1 MYNCLFHLS
10 VSGTYTAPWITTV
23 KQTLDQCGL
32 SYIWAEQKCVNVNG
46 LKMLVE
52 QRLKDQFFQTWHAE
66 LQCMSSC
73 DFFCEIKDGLKL
85 EKYLLGESVKS
96 RQALCNLRLSNSRIP
111 KVTGRYKG
119 LERNKRFCNL
129 CTGDFIG
136 DEFHILF
143 ECKNQIITA
152 NRKKFLPRYYISH
165 PSMFKCIELLQSSN
179 EKVLYKLGL
188 FLSVVLPLF
197 K

>member
-1 MYNCLFHLS
+1 MVYGELGRYPLHIEIKKRIIGYWGSLLNGKTTKLSRVMYNCLFQLS
-10 VSGTYTAPWITTV
+10 LSGAYTAPWITTV

-136 DEFHILF
+136 
-143 ECKNQIITA
+143 
-152 NRKKFLPRYYISH
+152 
-165 PSMFKCIELLQSSN
+165 
-179 EKVLYKLGL
+179 
-188 FLSVVLPLF
+188 
-197 K
+197 